1 MATNQKIL
9 QTRIKLKYDSYENW
23 TENNPILL
31 AGELAAVY
39 VAAKPTKEVNSI
51 SAPQILF
58 KVGDGQVSSTGEI
71 TGTAF
76 NSLPWASGLAA
87 DVYEWAK
94 TTLPPVASITGNNGA
109 KATKDGKNAYT
120 VSADL
125 ADYTKNAAAASKGT
139 GSKIYAVELDKNGHL
154 MVAVPWTDTDTVY
167 TGDDPIVV
175 DASTKTI
182 SHAKKGPSETF
193 ITGASTATIKGS
205 GAKGTIKI
213 PNIIVDTWGH
223 ADVNQENQVDIELPT
238 VGSGNLTIKVGSD
251 GSTSGTGTFSA
262 NATADK
268 TITLPVYTKDEV
280 YTKGEVDTKMVG
292 AVEYLGTVGNL
303 TELNAKTPKHKGDF
317 VRVSIK
323 NAAPEWKYNEET
335 LHSGDLLICE
345 TIKSGDT
352 AATWS
357 VIHGEIDKYTWVA
370 NSINADGYV
379 AKTNGVSDQVWK
391 TDINGTPGW
400 REDEGVKAIAGK
412 VTSTGKDT
420 EFNPEKVFF
429 LQEPSDEIQSYV
441 EYLDSYKTLK
451 ISYSLSR
458 KVDTKSST
466 FGSPDNLATVGSIER
481 EIEKLD
487 YTDAEQANYYVSKV
501 SQTDGVIAVER
512 KKLPDAIAPNS
523 GKLTDRAG
531 TEIFNANQS
540 DDSQIMIIDC
550 GTSSTVL

>member
-23 TENNPILL
+23 SENNPILL

-39 VAAKPTKEVNSI
+39 VAAKPTKEVDSV

-94 TTLPPVASITGNNGA
+94 ATLPPVASITGNNGA

-167 TGDDPIVV
+167 TGSDPIEV
-175 DASTKTI
+175 DASAKTI
-182 SHAKKGPSETF
+182 SHKKKGPA
-193 ITGASTATIKGS
+193 TGYTKGTSTASIKGS
-205 GAKGTIKI
+205 GATGTIKI
-213 PNIIVDTWGH
+213 PKITVDAYGH
-223 ADVNQENQVDIELPT
+223 VNTAEDENVDIELPT
-238 VGSGNLTIKVGSD
+238 LPTVGDGALTIKVGSKGD
-251 GSTSGTGTFSA
+251 VSGTGSFTA
-262 NATADK
+262 NQTTASE
-268 TITLPVYTKDEV
+268 ITLPVYTK
-280 YTKGEVDTKMVG
+280 GEVDEMVVG
-292 AVEYLGTVGNL
+292 AVQYLGTVKSL
-303 TELNAKTPKHKGDF
+303 AELNALKPDSKGDF
-317 VRVSIK
+317 CRVSVGFT
-323 NAAPEWKYNEET
+323 YNTQT
-335 LHSGDLLICE
+335 LHPGDLLLCE

-370 NSINADGYV
+370 NSKTADGYV
-379 AKTNGVSDQVWK
+379 TKGENHPNQVWK
-391 TDINGTPGW
+391 TDAKGNPGW
-400 REDEGVKAIAGK
+400 GEDSDTYYNFKFK
-412 VTSTGKDT
+412 SFSYNLKNKDT
-420 EFNPEKVFF
+420 IDLVPKGDGFKTGSIAV
-429 LQEPSDEIQSYV
+429 SDTEIQWWF
-441 EYLDSYKTLK
+441 EINADGTL
-451 ISYSLSR
+451 SATN
-458 KVDTKSST
+458 KVASQST
-466 FGSPDNLATVGSIER
+466 VKNA
-481 EIEKLD
+481 IEKLD
-487 YTDAEQANYYVSKV
+487 YTDTAQDNYYVSKV

>member
-39 VAAKPTKEVNSI
+39 VAAKPTKEVDSV

-58 KVGDGQVSSTGEI
+58 KVGDGQVSATGEI

-94 TTLPPVASITGNNGA
+94 ATLPPVASIKGNNGA
-109 KATKDGKNAYT
+109 KATKDGTNAYT

-167 TGDDPIVV
+167 TGDGTVIV
-175 DASTKTI
+175 DSTGKTI
-182 SHAKKGPSETF
+182 KHKKEHA
-193 ITGASTATIKGS
+193 S
-205 GAKGTIKI
+205 GAWTSGSNPTEVVPDGKVHTIKI
-213 PNIIVDTWGH
+213 PSMSVNEYGH
-223 ADVNQENQVDIELPT
+223 VTSVADSSIDITIPVTPDVNDGALI
-238 VGSGNLTIKVGSD
+238 IKVGSKGD
-251 GSTSGTGTFSA
+251 VSGTGSFTANQSSA
-262 NATADK
+262 S
-268 TITLPVYTKDEV
+268 TITLPVYTK
-280 YTKGEVDTKMVG
+280 GEVDEMVVG
-292 AVEYLGTVGNL
+292 AVQYLGTVKSL
-303 TELNAKTPKHKGDF
+303 AELNALKPDSKGDF
-317 VRVSIK
+317 CRVSVGFT
-323 NAAPEWKYNEET
+323 YNSET
-335 LHSGDLLICE
+335 LHPGDLLLCE
-345 TIKSGDT
+345 TIKSGAT

-370 NSINADGYV
+370 NSKTADGYV
-379 AKTNGVSDQVWK
+379 TKGSGHANKVWK
-391 TDINGTPGW
+391 TDASGNPDW
-400 REDEGVKAIAGK
+400 REDAGIVNVIGKADLTSEEQTYSPKTIHFTPDVGSEVEILTVFDSANDKVKVGARLLRQVNGK
-412 VTSTGKDT
+412 SDTPTSGMD
-420 EFNPEKVFF
+420 
-429 LQEPSDEIQSYV
+429 
-441 EYLDSYKTLK
+441 
-451 ISYSLSR
+451 
-458 KVDTKSST
+458 
-466 FGSPDNLATVGSIER
+466 LATVGSIER

-487 YTDAEQANYYVSKV
+487 YTDTDQANYYVSKV
-501 SQTDGVIAVER
+501 SQTDGVIAVTK
-512 KKLPDAIAPNS
+512 KKLPDAVAPNS

>member
-1 MATNQKIL
+1 MATNQKTL

-94 TTLPPVASITGNNGA
+94 ATLPPVASITGNNGA

-167 TGDDPIVV
+167 TGNAPIEVN
-175 DASTKTI
+175 ASAKTI
-182 SHAKKGPSETF
+182 SHAKKGPT
-193 ITGASTATIKGS
+193 TGYTKGTSTASIKGS
-205 GAKGTIKI
+205 GATGTIKI
-213 PNIIVDTWGH
+213 PKITVDAYGH
-223 ADVNQENQVDIELPT
+223 VNTAEDESVDIELPT
-238 VGSGNLTIKVGSD
+238 LPTVGNGALTIKVGKE
-251 GSTSGTGTFSA
+251 GNVSGTGSFTA
-262 NATADK
+262 NQTTASE
-268 TITLPVYTKDEV
+268 ITLPVYTK
-280 YTKGEVDTKMVG
+280 GEVDEMVVG
-292 AVEYLGTVGNL
+292 AVQYLGTVKSL
-303 TELNAKTPKHKGDF
+303 AELNALNPDSKGDF
-317 VRVSIK
+317 CRVSVGFT
-323 NAAPEWKYNEET
+323 YNSET
-335 LHSGDLLICE
+335 LHPGDLLLCE
-345 TIKSGDT
+345 TIKSGST

-370 NSINADGYV
+370 NTKTADGYV
-379 AKTNGVSDQVWK
+379 TKGDGHANKVWK
-391 TDINGTPGW
+391 TDASGNPGW
-400 REDEGVKAIAGK
+400 RDEK
-412 VTSTGKDT
+412 SR
-420 EFNPEKVFF
+420 
-429 LQEPSDEIQSYV
+429 
-441 EYLDSYKTLK
+441 
-451 ISYSLSR
+451 ISALT
-458 KVDTKSST
+458 DDGTIEGDA
-466 FGSPDNLATVGSIER
+466 FNLAGTGNVEITMSANAAGGLVDISANIKPNVIDGTISTSNPLTTRSTVTNAIDA
-481 EIEKLD
+481 LD
-487 YTDAEQANYYVSKV
+487 FTDTAQDGYYVSKV
-501 SQTDGVIAVER
+501 SQTNGVIAVER
-512 KKLPDAIAPNS
+512 TKLPDAVAPNS

>member
-1 MATNQKIL
+1 MATNQKTL

-23 TENNPILL
+23 SENNPILL

-39 VAAKPTKEVNSI
+39 VAAKPTKEVDSV

-58 KVGDGQVSSTGEI
+58 KVGDGQVSATGEI

-94 TTLPPVASITGNNGA
+94 ATLPPVASITGNNGA

-167 TGDDPIVV
+167 TGNDPIEVN
-175 DASTKTI
+175 ASAKTI
-182 SHAKKGPSETF
+182 SHKKKGPT
-193 ITGASTATIKGS
+193 TGYTKGTSTASIKGS
-205 GAKGTIKI
+205 GATGTIKI
-213 PNIIVDTWGH
+213 PKITVDAYGH
-223 ADVNQENQVDIELPT
+223 VNTAEDESVDIELPT
-238 VGSGNLTIKVGSD
+238 LPTVGDGALTIKVGKE
-251 GSTSGTGTFSA
+251 GNVSGTGSFTANQSSA
-262 NATADK
+262 S
-268 TITLPVYTKDEV
+268 TITLPVYTK
-280 YTKGEVDTKMVG
+280 GEVDEMVVG
-292 AVEYLGTVGNL
+292 AVQYLGTVKSL
-303 TELNAKTPKHKGDF
+303 AELNALKPDSKGDF
-317 VRVSIK
+317 CRVSVGFT
-323 NAAPEWKYNEET
+323 YNSET
-335 LHSGDLLICE
+335 LHPGDLLLCE
-345 TIKSGDT
+345 TIKSGST

-370 NSINADGYV
+370 NTKTADGYV
-379 AKTNGVSDQVWK
+379 TKGDGHANKVWK
-391 TDINGTPGW
+391 TDASGNPAWRDEKSRISALTDAGTI
-400 REDEGVKAIAGK
+400 EGEA
-412 VTSTGKDT
+412 
-420 EFNPEKVFF
+420 F
-429 LQEPSDEIQSYV
+429 
-441 EYLDSYKTLK
+441 
-451 ISYSLSR
+451 
-458 KVDTKSST
+458 
-466 FGSPDNLATVGSIER
+466 NLAGTGNVEITMSANPAGGLVDISANIKPNLIDGTISTSNPLTTRSTVTNAIDA
-481 EIEKLD
+481 LD
-487 YTDAEQANYYVSKV
+487 FTDTAQNGYYVSKV
-501 SQTDGVIAVER
+501 SQTNGVIAVER
-512 KKLPDAIAPNS
+512 TKLPDAVAPNS

>member
-1 MATNQKIL
+1 MATNQKTL

-39 VAAKPTKEVNSI
+39 VAAKPTKEVDSI

-94 TTLPPVASITGNNGA
+94 ATLPPVASITGNNGA

-167 TGDDPIVV
+167 TGIDPIEV
-175 DASTKTI
+175 DASAKTI
-182 SHAKKGPSETF
+182 SHKKKGPADGYTKG
-193 ITGASTATIKGS
+193 TSTASIKGS
-205 GAKGTIKI
+205 GATGTIKI
-213 PNIIVDTWGH
+213 PKITVDAYGH
-223 ADVNQENQVDIELPT
+223 VNTAEDESVDIELPT
-238 VGSGNLTIKVGSD
+238 LPTVGDGALTIKVGKE
-251 GSTSGTGTFSA
+251 GNVSGTGSFTANQSSA
-262 NATADK
+262 S
-268 TITLPVYTKDEV
+268 TITLPVYTK
-280 YTKGEVDTKMVG
+280 GEVDEMVVG
-292 AVEYLGTVGNL
+292 AVQYLGTVKSL
-303 TELNAKTPKHKGDF
+303 AELNALKPDSKGDF
-317 VRVSIK
+317 CRVSVGFTYGD
-323 NAAPEWKYNEET
+323 AT
-335 LHSGDLLICE
+335 LHPGDLLLCE
-345 TIKSGDT
+345 TIKSGST

-370 NSINADGYV
+370 NTKDADGYV
-379 AKTNGVSDQVWK
+379 AKTNGVANKAWM
-391 TDINGTPGW
+391 TDGDGNPHWDDPII
-400 REDEGVKAIAGK
+400 VAGY
-412 VTSTGKDT
+412 TSSNIFQK
-420 EFNPEKVFF
+420 ENHN
-429 LQEPSDEIQSYV
+429 
-441 EYLDSYKTLK
+441 K
-451 ISYSLSR
+451 ISFEESGYANQSPEVSVRLKPNVTQDGDVFTQIRIGLKR
-458 KVDTKSST
+458 KVDLKTSTSSAAN
-466 FGSPDNLATVGSIER
+466 DLATVGSIQR
-481 EIEKLD
+481 EVEKLD

-501 SQTDGVIAVER
+501 SQTNGVIAVER
-512 KKLPDAIAPNS
+512 TKLPDAVAPNS

>member
-1 MATNQKIL
+1 MATNQKTL
-9 QTRIKLKYDSYENW
+9 QTRIKLKYGSYENW

-87 DVYEWAK
+87 DVYAWAK
-94 TTLPPVASITGNNGA
+94 ATLPPVANVTARNGLQGA
-109 KATKDGKNAYT
+109 KKEGTNDYF

-125 ADYTKNAAAASKGT
+125 VNYTKNVAVASKGT

-154 MVAVPWTDTDTVY
+154 MVAVPWTDTATIY
-167 TGDDPIVV
+167 TGHDPIEV
-175 DASTKTI
+175 DDKFQTI
-182 SHAKKGPSETF
+182 SHKKKGPA
-193 ITGASTATIKGS
+193 TGYTKGTSTASIKGS
-205 GAKGTIKI
+205 GATGTIKI
-213 PNIIVDTWGH
+213 PKITVDDYGH
-223 ADVNQENQVDIELPT
+223 VNTAEDESVDIELPT
-238 VGSGNLTIKVGSD
+238 VPTVGDGTLTINVGKE
-251 GSTSGTGTFSA
+251 GNVSGTGSFNA
-262 NATADK
+262 NQKTAG
-268 TITLPVYTKDEV
+268 TITLPVYTK
-280 YTKGEVDTKMVG
+280 GEVDKMVVG
-292 AVEYLGTVGNL
+292 AVQYKGTVSSL
-303 TELNAKTPKHKGDF
+303 AELNAKDPDSEGDF
-317 VRVSIK
+317 CRVSK
-323 NAAPEWKYNEET
+323 GFTYNNET
-335 LHSGDLLICE
+335 LHPGDLLICE

-370 NSINADGYV
+370 NSKNADGYV
-379 AKTNGVSDQVWK
+379 AKGEGHLNSIWATDKYGDPAWRSQWYYRVSEDDESQISGKKHYYPHGFYFSNAKEIGFSLKEVSYDGGESQVQISAGLNR
-391 TDINGTPGW
+391 TI
-400 REDEGVKAIAGK
+400 DEK
-412 VTSTGKDT
+412 TST
-420 EFNPEKVFF
+420 
-429 LQEPSDEIQSYV
+429 
-441 EYLDSYKTLK
+441 
-451 ISYSLSR
+451 
-458 KVDTKSST
+458 SST
-466 FGSPDNLATVGSIER
+466 AANLATVGSIER

-512 KKLPDAIAPNS
+512 KKLPDAVAPNS

-540 DDSQIMIIDC
+540 DNSQIMIIDC